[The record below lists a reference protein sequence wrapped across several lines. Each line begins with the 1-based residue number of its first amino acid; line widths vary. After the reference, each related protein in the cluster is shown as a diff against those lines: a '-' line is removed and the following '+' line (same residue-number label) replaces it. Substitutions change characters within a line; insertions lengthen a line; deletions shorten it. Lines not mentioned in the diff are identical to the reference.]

1 MRANDGHGNGSRM
14 ANAKPLSRGCR
25 ASVTLTSCHSVEPV
39 TFSAED
45 GIRLEG
51 ELRLPDGPPRGTAA
65 ICHPHPR
72 HGGSKDHPIL
82 WAIRNE
88 LAHRG
93 FAVLAFNFRGV
104 MGSGGTYGGGRDEV
118 RDARAAI
125 GRVREEAPGEPT
137 VVCGW
142 SFGANVALLEAL
154 DDERVAALA
163 LVGIPLRPGDVQ
175 LPALPRGQQLT
186 AMRAPVLLVAGEH
199 DEFCPPDELR
209 AIATEFRKAS
219 VEVLDGTD
227 HYLWRREREAAGLIG
242 DFVDGALTE
251 MAP

>member
-1 MRANDGHGNGSRM
+1 MD
-14 ANAKPLSRGCR
+14 
-25 ASVTLTSCHSVEPV
+25 PV
-39 TFSAED
+39 AFSTED
-45 GIRLEG
+45 GLRLEG
-51 ELRLPDGPPRGTAA
+51 ELRLPEGPPRATAT

-93 FAVLAFNFRGV
+93 LAVLSFNFRGV

-125 GRVREEAPGEPT
+125 GRVLDEAAGAPS

-142 SFGANVALLEAL
+142 SFGANVALREAL

-163 LVGIPLRPGDVQ
+163 LVGLPLTPGDVE
-175 LPALPRGQQLT
+175 LPALPRGDKL
-186 AMRAPVLLVAGEH
+186 RGLRVPVLLLAGER
-199 DEFCPPDELR
+199 DEYCPAEELGEMQ
-209 AIATEFRKAS
+209 TEFRRAR
-219 VEVLDGTD
+219 VEILAGTD
-227 HYLWRREREAAGLIG
+227 HYLWRREREAAALVG
-242 DFVDGALTE
+242 DFVDQVLSGTFG
-251 MAP
+251 